1 MRLDTIIKIA
11 SAAYDADDLV
21 WQYYKYPRQDHGDG
35 LAKFIARE
43 IEETYDRE
51 APSEV
56 QLAEA
61 IRVMSNA
68 ALQVQNVVDD
78 LTDRL
83 VEETPAKKGKAKV
96 K

>member
-11 SAAYDADDLV
+11 SAAYDVDDLV

-61 IRVMSNA
+61 IRVMDSA
-68 ALQVQNVVDD
+68 SRQILSVIDALDN
-78 LTDRL
+78 RL
-83 VEETPAKKGKAKV
+83 IDEMPAKRGKAKV